1 MTNKNTCNG
10 MGEVEVEC
18 GRCKQLEKEISEA
31 KKVINDCEYTY
42 DRLTYEVPLDVSI
55 QAILG
60 QINEGAQE
68 IIELDAQASV
78 MREALKQCNLFVTNG
93 IELGYIQM
101 PDPCTNDPALKIPSM
116 IHKALSL
123 DAGKALL
130 ERVQG
135 LESIAEA
142 AQEVLQKEPTI
153 ICPRCDGS
161 AGVERCVCEPWEL
174 LRQTVV
180 EFKRVEGGK

>member
-1 MTNKNTCNG
+1 MHDP
-10 MGEVEVEC
+10 
-18 GRCKQLEKEISEA
+18 
-31 KKVINDCEYTY
+31 KKVLE
-42 DRLTYEVPLDVSI
+42 
-55 QAILG
+55 
-60 QINEGAQE
+60 
-68 IIELDAQASV
+68 
-78 MREALKQCNLFVTNG
+78 
-93 IELGYIQM
+93 
-101 PDPCTNDPALKIPSM
+101 
-116 IHKALSL
+116 
-123 DAGKALL
+123 
-130 ERVQG
+130 ERVQR